1 MSKCLKRALFQTHP
15 NWCRSNHFLVCSPKK
30 IIKLVILINL
40 ILTVITAA
48 IAVIAA
54 IESCSIAVDIAS
66 VEPVVG

>member
-15 NWCRSNHFLVCSPKK
+15 NWCRSNHFLV
-30 IIKLVILINL
+30 
-40 ILTVITAA
+40 VITAA